1 MKVFIGGKSLTQF
14 HDPGQ
19 CELSD
24 PTVVTENSDKK
35 KGNPVKILTWI
46 FQSDFGQ
53 IPVRFWSENALFIY
67 ARANQKLHSHHF
79 QVKITIS
86 VATVESIN
94 LSLIS
99 FLAKK
104 FSQIFF
110 TPTFLNAISYPIH

>member
-53 IPVRFWSENALFIY
+53 ILVRFWSETLFSFMPGLTKSYI
-67 ARANQKLHSHHF
+67 ATTFKL
-79 QVKITIS
+79 K
-86 VATVESIN
+86 
-94 LSLIS
+94 
-99 FLAKK
+99 
-104 FSQIFF
+104 
-110 TPTFLNAISYPIH
+110 